1 MFNPSPGLVSLRS
14 KESPIIIIYC
24 GASFG
29 AGIVKNSEAPGD
41 ITKFSFIEI
50 VGAKEL
56 TNAKAPSPITRLPT
70 TKPIIVLV
78 ANIIK

>member
-1 MFNPSPGLVSLRS
+1 LPYIVVHL
-14 KESPIIIIYC
+14 
-24 GASFG
+24 G
-29 AGIVKNSEAPGD
+29 AGIVKNSESPGD

-70 TKPIIVLV
+70 TNPITVLA